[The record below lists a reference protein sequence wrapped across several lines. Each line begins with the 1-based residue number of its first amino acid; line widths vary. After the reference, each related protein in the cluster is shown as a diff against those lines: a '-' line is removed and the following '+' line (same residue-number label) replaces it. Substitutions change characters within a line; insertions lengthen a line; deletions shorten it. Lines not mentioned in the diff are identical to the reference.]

1 MSPYE
6 LGPGSNVPGRDGT
19 RLSDGGIAD
28 IRQRDSGCLAVPT
41 TGLWLGLIKPEHTTA
56 ARARGE
62 AVSKLKEGGE
72 YAYQRL
78 NLVTMRKA
86 QKRKVKTS
94 NRTRE
99 IRPSGIIGGPRET

>member
-1 MSPYE
+1 MSSEETGHVSLMEVTPKSGKGT
-6 LGPGSNVPGRDGT
+6 LGAWRSLRQARA
-19 RLSDGGIAD
+19 RLDK
-28 IRQRDSGCLAVPT
+28 T
-41 TGLWLGLIKPEHTTA
+41 EHITA

-62 AVSKLKEGGE
+62 AVSKLREHGA

-78 NLVTMRKA
+78 NLVTVGKA
-86 QKRKVKTS
+86 QKRKARTS